1 MTSQQAP
8 SAASSAARGAGLDG
22 LQGLASQAAVG
33 YRSVGAMVY
42 DVLRDAILSGV
53 FEPGQKL
60 RQETLAEAI
69 GVSRVPVRSA
79 LIQLEADGLVEMHDR
94 KGAVVRSL
102 TVEQVTEIYELRQ
115 LLEEHALV
123 RSMGT
128 MTPARSDRLRALAD
142 DSDAKEEGAGFLRAR
157 EDFYAELYDAENN
170 PLAWELIEDLRL
182 KVGLY
187 VLGWRVAGAHD
198 HSHRELVDVVV
209 TGDIEAAKAALREH
223 LGTVRDGV
231 LQMIRR
237 DGSAR

>member
-1 MTSQQAP
+1 MTSQQATGAVP
-8 SAASSAARGAGLDG
+8 STTRGAGLDG

-79 LIQLEADGLVEMHDR
+79 LIQLEADGLVEMQDR

-123 RSMGT
+123 R
-128 MTPARSDRLRALAD
+128 
-142 DSDAKEEGAGFLRAR
+142 
-157 EDFYAELYDAENN
+157 
-170 PLAWELIEDLRL
+170 
-182 KVGLY
+182 
-187 VLGWRVAGAHD
+187 
-198 HSHRELVDVVV
+198 
-209 TGDIEAAKAALREH
+209 
-223 LGTVRDGV
+223 
-231 LQMIRR
+231 
-237 DGSAR
+237 

>member
-1 MTSQQAP
+1 MTSQDAQGAAP
-8 SAASSAARGAGLDG
+8 GVTRGAGLDG

-33 YRSVGAMVY
+33 YRSVGSMVY
-42 DVLRDAILSGV
+42 DVLREAILSGV
-53 FEPGQKL
+53 FEPGHKL

-102 TVEQVTEIYELRQ
+102 SAEQVVEIYELRL

-128 MTPARSDRLRALAD
+128 LTPERAERLRSLAD

-157 EDFYAELYDAENN
+157 EEFYAELYDAERN

-209 TGDIEAAKAALREH
+209 TGDIDAARAALRDH

-231 LQMIRR
+231 LHMIRR
-237 DGSAR
+237 DPAAS